1 MKTDITRRKLLKGLG
16 AGAALYATG
25 GLASRAARAR
35 TSLKVGYLH
44 TLAVD
49 GQIWLG
55 DKMGTWKDQGLDIE
69 FLRFTTGLEL
79 FQAMAG
85 GSLDMLATGAVI
97 SNFPARGQGQAFLIN
112 NVEWATAQLWVH
124 PDMGIKTMDDLRG
137 KTIATTRGTTA
148 HVFLARALTEAG
160 LDPQKDVTI
169 TNQRMSDAVTTF
181 ISGNVPAVALWVPFN
196 VVVKEHS
203 SDAKMLVDASKY
215 YPEAAI
221 VGGWAARNDFFEEK
235 PEIIEKI
242 IKGWIPANDFLVNNP
257 DKALKELQ
265 ADKYKKVPLEDLHA
279 QYKAEKVFTSQ
290 EWAEKYKDGTV
301 TKWLNQVT
309 DFFHDIGAIKNPVPA
324 DKYFHTQPYIRL
336 ASKS

>member
-1 MKTDITRRKLLKGLG
+1 MKTSITRRSLLKGLG
-16 AGAALYATG
+16 TGAALYAAG
-25 GLASRAARAR
+25 GLMPKAARAQ
-35 TSLKVGYLH
+35 TPLKVGYLH

-55 DKMGTWKDQGLDIE
+55 DKMGTWKDQGLDMQ

-112 NVEWATAQLWVH
+112 DVEWATAQLWVH
-124 PDMGIKTMDDLRG
+124 PDMGIKTIQDLRG
-137 KTIATTRGTTA
+137 KKISTTRGTTA

-169 TNQRMSDAVTTF
+169 INQRMSDAVTTF

-196 VVVKEHS
+196 VVVEKHS
-203 SDAKMLVDASKY
+203 PDAKMLVNASKY

-221 VGGWAARNDFFEEK
+221 VDGWAARNDFFK
-235 PEIIEKI
+235 DNPEVIEKV
-242 IKGWIPANDFLVNNP
+242 IKGWIPANDFLVKNP
-257 DKALKELQ
+257 DKALQMLHT
-265 ADKYKKVPLEDLHA
+265 DKYKEVPIEDLHA

-290 EWAEKYKDGTV
+290 EWAQKFKDGTV

-309 DFFHDIGAIKNPVPA
+309 NFFHDIGAIENPVPA
-324 DKYFHTQPYIRL
+324 DKYFHPQPYIRI
-336 ASKS
+336 ASS